1 MHGQKGLIME
11 TPEQNEINT
20 KVTINTH
27 EVINVVV
34 FFLVNFEQISHLILV
49 FPLLI

>member
-20 KVTINTH
+20 H

-34 FFLVNFEQISHLILV
+34 FFIVNFEQISHLILV